1 VHSLSRLLLKTLR
14 PSARAFFEEG
24 RAEGLSWPELLH
36 GYAYARWPYLYIGI
50 ATGRRRFA
58 TLLLLPLVLLLARHR
73 PLFPPKD
80 KPHPD
85 WADSYHGKAVPL
97 DEATRL
103 VRVNRAVELRDLEQ
117 VVPYSL
123 ARDIVLKNPERI
135 ALLDC
140 PCRVVREKH
149 CEPVSVCLIVG
160 EPFASFILEHNP
172 GRSRAITQEQAVRI
186 LQEEDARGHVHHA
199 FFKEAMLGRFYAI
212 CNCCSC
218 CCGAMQA
225 QRHGIPMLCSS
236 GFLCRVD
243 EEACVGCGQCMDHCQ
258 FQALAVRDKHCF
270 VDTDK
275 CMGCGVCASACAKS
289 ALSLVRAP
297 EKGTPLEIRKLLES
311 A

>member
-1 VHSLSRLLLKTLR
+1 VHFLARLLLKTLR

-24 RAEGLSWPELLH
+24 RAEGMSWAELIH
-36 GYAYARWPYLYIGI
+36 GYAYARWPYLYIGG
-50 ATGRRRFA
+50 ATGRRTA
-58 TLLLLPLVLLLARHR
+58 AGILLLPLILLLARHR
-73 PLFPPKD
+73 PPFPPKNR
-80 KPHPD
+80 PHPD

-97 DEATRL
+97 EEASRL
-103 VRVNRAVELRDLEQ
+103 VRVDRAVELRDLEQ
-117 VVPYSL
+117 VVPYAL

-135 ALLDC
+135 TLLDC

-160 EPFASFILEHNP
+160 EPFASFILEHPP
-172 GRSRAITQEQAVRI
+172 GRAPALTAAAGGRLRTGG
-186 LQEEDARGHVHHA
+186 DARGHVHHA

-243 EEACVGCGQCMDHCQ
+243 AEACVGCGLCLSSCQ
-258 FQALAVRDKHCF
+258 FQALSVRDKRCT
-270 VDTDK
+270 VDVSK
-275 CMGCGVCASACAKS
+275 CMGCGVCASHCAKS

-297 EKGTPLEIRKLLES
+297 EKGEPLEIRKLLG
-311 A
+311 AA

>member
-1 VHSLSRLLLKTLR
+1 MPSLSRLLLKCFS
-14 PSARAFFEEG
+14 PASRAFFEEG
-24 RAEGLSWPELLH
+24 RADGVSWGELAH

-50 ATGRRRFA
+50 ATGQRRLA
-58 TLLLLPLVLLLARHR
+58 ALLLLPLVLLLARHR
-73 PLFPPKD
+73 PLFPAKER
-80 KPHPD
+80 PHPD

-97 DEATRL
+97 EEAKRL
-103 VRVNRAVELRDLEQ
+103 VTVNRPVEIRDLEQ
-117 VVPYSL
+117 VVPYAL

-135 ALLDC
+135 TLLDC

-160 EPFASFILEHNP
+160 EPFASLMLQHHP
-172 GRSRAITQEQAVRI
+172 GRSRAITPEEAVRI

-236 GFLCRVD
+236 GFLCQVD
-243 EEACVGCGQCMDHCQ
+243 AEACVGCGLCMESCQ
-258 FQALAVRDKHCF
+258 FQALAVRDKRCH
-270 VDTDK
+270 VDVGK
-275 CMGCGVCASACAKS
+275 CMGCGVCASHCAKS
-289 ALSLVRAP
+289 ALSLARAP
-297 EKGTPLEIRKLLES
+297 EKGAPLEIRKLTGQ